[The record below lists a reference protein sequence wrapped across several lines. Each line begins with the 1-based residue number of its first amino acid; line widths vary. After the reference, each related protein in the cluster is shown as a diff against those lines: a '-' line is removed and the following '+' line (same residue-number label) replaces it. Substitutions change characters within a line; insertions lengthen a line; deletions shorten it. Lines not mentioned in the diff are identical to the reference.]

1 MSFTQQKEL
10 IEDGDTVIV
19 RRDTTL
25 EPLVM
30 KSGAQHQ
37 LTCGLYRHSELIGQ
51 PYGSKIYSH
60 NKKGHATFLY
70 PTPELWTL
78 ALPHRTQILYHAD
91 ISLICIQ
98 LELAPGMKVVESG
111 TGSGSLT
118 HALARAVGPAGR
130 VDTCEFHK
138 ERAETAGKEFESHGI
153 SHIVHSHHRDVV
165 LNGFPVTDADAVFLD
180 LPSPW
185 DVIKHT
191 VSTFGEGG
199 GRLCSFSP
207 CIEQVQKCCLALQEH
222 GFEDIQTME
231 VIQRP
236 YQLSRKKLWEPF
248 IGKTRHKKFREEQRA
263 SDKKFESGW
272 VHAFV
277 KGGPKKQAV
286 GHTGYLT
293 FATLPYRERTE
304 EG

>member
-1 MSFTQQKEL
+1 MSESTVLRCWPLNIVRDFSLPLFHVPNDITTNHYPSNSMSFTQQKDL

-19 RRDTTL
+19 RREATL

-30 KSGAQHQ
+30 KAGAQHQ
-37 LTCGLYRHSELIGQ
+37 LTCGLYRHSDVIGQ
-51 PYGSKIYSH
+51 PYGCKIYSH

-98 LELAPGMKVVESG
+98 LELAPGMRVVESG

-118 HALARAVGPAGR
+118 HALARAVGTTGR

-153 SHIVHSHHRDVV
+153 SHIVTAHHRDVIM
-165 LNGFPVTDADAVFLD
+165 NGFPTTDADAVFLD

-185 DVIKHT
+185 DAIKHT

-207 CIEQVQKCCLALQEH
+207 CVEQV
-222 GFEDIQTME
+222 I
-231 VIQRP
+231 
-236 YQLSRKKLWEPF
+236 
-248 IGKTRHKKFREEQRA
+248 
-263 SDKKFESGW
+263 
-272 VHAFV
+272 
-277 KGGPKKQAV
+277 
-286 GHTGYLT
+286 
-293 FATLPYRERTE
+293 
-304 EG
+304 